1 MERGRSREECHQ
13 GDAGGLQWAR
23 GTLSEAAEAGGGQ
36 ARGALAVG
44 MREARPRLL
53 TTVRFPHGSCGQAD
67 SARLGRSGFSNGS
80 PGSVHSKLAPSVPP

>member
-1 MERGRSREECHQ
+1 M
-13 GDAGGLQWAR
+13 QWAR

-36 ARGALAVG
+36 ASGALAVG

-67 SARLGRSGFSNGS
+67 PARLGRSGFSNGS

>member
-1 MERGRSREECHQ
+1 MGEAGRSVTK
-13 GDAGGLQWAR
+13 GTPGGLRWAR

-44 MREARPRLL
+44 TREARPRLL

-67 SARLGRSGFSNGS
+67 PARLGRSGFSNGS